1 MTTDRVVIVGAGQAG
16 GWAARTLR
24 DEGYAGSIVLVGV
37 ETHAPYERPPLSK
50 EILLGLSEPEALTIV
65 DHATLASL
73 DIETRLGAE
82 VLTIDREARQL
93 VLASGEQLHYDKLV
107 LCTGGR
113 ARHLPIPGI
122 AHERVHTLRSLDDAL
137 RLKQALTTQAGH
149 VLVIGGGWIGLE
161 VAASARQLQCA
172 ATIVEF
178 ADRLCQR
185 SVTADVSEVLLT
197 LQTSHQNQVLLGTQ
211 VLGITASEQGLAAEL
226 SNGQTLQCAH
236 VIVAAGLIAN
246 DELARQAGLTCNTHG
261 IQVDALCRTNDP
273 NIYAAG
279 DVAVME
285 TTGTGG
291 WSRLESWQ
299 NAQDQG
305 MAVARA
311 IMGHDTHYRPTPML
325 WSQQF
330 DQFIQIAG
338 HVHGGAITA
347 MRTMPNGGTLRFYL
361 TEQEVVAG
369 VIGMNAGR
377 DYRFAKQLVERGARV
392 AAADLADAAIPLK
405 QLAAASPAA

>member
-24 DEGYAGSIVLVGV
+24 DEGHQGSIVLVGA

-50 EILLGLSEPEALTIV
+50 EILLGLSQPEALTIV
-65 DHATLASL
+65 DHTALESL
-73 DIETRLGAE
+73 NIETRLGTEA
-82 VLTIDREARQL
+82 VAIDREARQL
-93 VLASGEQLHYDKLV
+93 VLTNGEQLQYDKLV

-113 ARHLPIPGI
+113 ARDLPIPGI
-122 AHERVHTLRSLDDAL
+122 DHERVHTLRSLDDAL
-137 RLKQALTTQAGH
+137 RLKQALTTQVGH

-161 VAASARQLQCA
+161 VAASARQLHCGV
-172 ATIVEF
+172 TIVEF

-185 SVTADVSEVLLT
+185 SVTADVSEVLQNLHASQ
-197 LQTSHQNQVLLGTQ
+197 QTKVLLGTH
-211 VLGITASEQGLAAEL
+211 VLAIKATEQGLNAEL
-226 SNGQTLQCAH
+226 SNGQSLQCDH
-236 VIVAAGLIAN
+236 IIVAAGLLAN
-246 DELARQAGLTCNTHG
+246 DELARQADLTCNNHG
-261 IQVDALCRTNDP
+261 IQVDGLCRTNDP
-273 NIYAAG
+273 SIYAAG

-285 TTGTGG
+285 TAGTAG

-311 IMGHDTHYRPTPML
+311 ILGHDTLYRPTPML

-361 TEQEVVAG
+361 TADEVVAG

-377 DYRFAKQLVERGARV
+377 DYRFAKQLVERGLR
-392 AAADLADAAIPLK
+392 AAAAELADPGIPLK
-405 QLAAASPAA
+405 QLAAASLAA